1 MIVNENIVRMPR
13 NAKGKLRT
21 QVDGLRRVLI
31 ENEAARLFYENGY
44 NATSIDEIAKELG
57 VSKTVI
63 YQYFNSKSELLESI
77 IRDAI
82 EAGGQFIDE
91 SADNNSE
98 SPTQLL
104 IKFAQG
110 LASATI
116 ETKYH
121 VAIYFREANQLPP
134 DRFKAIQ
141 SERRDLNHNV
151 AQLIE
156 RGIQKG
162 EFSVPDVDVAARSLT
177 GMILW
182 LFTWYKEDGRL
193 EAKELESIFATLALQ
208 MVGVK
213 INTLFQ

>member
-1 MIVNENIVRMPR
+1 MIVNQNIVRMPR

-57 VSKTVI
+57 VSKAVV

-91 SADNNSE
+91 SVDNNSE

-110 LASATI
+110 LARSTI